1 MSAAPTTVPYDTIS
15 TNTVRAESLFTK
27 CCCCI
32 PLRIGC
38 FILGYLNLAF
48 NTFHTLALLTLT
60 TYIGISTH
68 GFDHFDSD
76 RPREI
81 SDQVADIESVEKPF
95 LNQIGVLLMVVLCA
109 NVAWLI
115 INVACLV
122 GLHKKRPG
130 PIRIYVGFATGRLLL
145 SLAGFVYLVMT
156 SSANVHT
163 IVSHSADIGLA
174 AYFILVYYI
183 YAVHLE
189 RELEEQQLPQRSE
202 ITNDISFIYPT
213 KGDKQNLVLV

>member
-1 MSAAPTTVPYDTIS
+1 MS
-15 TNTVRAESLFTK
+15 TNSVRSEALFTK

-32 PLRIGC
+32 PLRTGC
-38 FILGYLNLAF
+38 FILGYLNLVF

-76 RPREI
+76 GPHE
-81 SDQVADIESVEKPF
+81 VLNEVPNIESVEKPF

-109 NVAWLI
+109 NVAWLM

-156 SSANVHT
+156 SSATTHT
-163 IVSHSADIGLA
+163 IVAHSADIGLA

-183 YAVHLE
+183 YAVQLE
-189 RELEEQQLPQRSE
+189 RELAETQERPEMTAS
-202 ITNDISFIYPT
+202 DIAFIYPT
-213 KGDKQNLVLV
+213 KSDKQSLVLA